1 MSIDPTVLSISA
13 QAMPGKSAAE
23 VEHAIDQVLERIKSE
38 PIGKRELQKAKNQVE
53 ADYVFRQ
60 DSIFGQGM
68 RIGRYEISVGLEL
81 MDRYLEEVRKL
92 SAADLLRVARKFLD
106 QDRRTVGTL
115 IPIEE
120 ETQ

>member
-1 MSIDPTVLSISA
+1 
-13 QAMPGKSAAE
+13 MPGKSAAE

-38 PIGKRELQKAKNQVE
+38 AIGDRELQKAKNQVE

-68 RIGRYEISVGLEL
+68 KIGRYEISVGLEL

-92 SAADLLRVARKFLD
+92 SATDLLRVARKFLD